1 VTSLRGQQ
9 TTLPADAEPAEVSGR
24 LWAVEWIVPHKHRT
38 ALGASPVTLGR
49 GQACSP
55 ALEGS
60 RVSRQHARIAWDGPV
75 LVVEDLDS
83 RNGTYVDG
91 ARITR
96 APVGEGSVLR
106 LGEWVAIVGRYR
118 APDDSPT
125 FGLLAPG
132 MVGGP
137 KLARVL
143 ELLQRAARSN
153 LPVVIEGETGTGKE
167 CVSRAVHIWSGRQG
181 PFVAMN
187 CAAVPEALAEGELFG
202 YRKGAFTG
210 ASRGN
215 PGHFRTA
222 HGGTLLLDEFTE
234 LPLALQ
240 AKLLRVLEQ
249 REVLPLG
256 ESRPVPVDV
265 RVVVAAQEPLSAALA
280 HKRLRADLYAR
291 LDGVTVQL
299 PPLRQR
305 LEDVVPLFEH
315 FILEMSGGHPPRV
328 EAELVE
334 QLCLYDWPFNVREL
348 ELVVRRLLVL
358 AGHEPML
365 RRHHLPARICA
376 GAQPAPE
383 VSAPSPVASMVPP
396 PAARSR
402 EDEDERDLAALLAEL
417 RRQGGN
423 VSRASA
429 VVGLSRARAYRLM
442 NRASAG
448 DLESLRQE
456 ALR

>member
-1 VTSLRGQQ
+1 MTSLRGQQ
-9 TTLPADAEPAEVSGR
+9 TTLPADAQPAEISGR
-24 LWAVEWIVPHKHRT
+24 LWAVEWIFPRKHRT
-38 ALGASPVTLGR
+38 VVGGSPVTLGR
-49 GQACSP
+49 GQGCLP
-55 ALEGS
+55 TLDGFK
-60 RVSRQHARIAWDGPV
+60 VSRQHARIAWDGPV

-91 ARITR
+91 TRITR

-106 LGEWVAIVGRYR
+106 LGEWVGLVGRFR
-118 APDDSPT
+118 TEDEGST
-125 FGLLAPG
+125 FGVLAPG
-132 MVGGP
+132 MLGGP

-143 ELLQRAARSN
+143 QLVQRAAPSD
-153 LPVVIEGETGTGKE
+153 LPVVVEGETGTGKE
-167 CVSRAVHIWSGRQG
+167 CVARAVHTWSSRQG
-181 PFVAMN
+181 PFIAMN

-210 ASRGN
+210 ASSGS
-215 PGHFRTA
+215 PGHFRSA
-222 HGGTLLLDEFTE
+222 HCGTLLLDEFAE

-280 HKRLRADLYAR
+280 QKRLRADLYAR
-291 LDGVTVQL
+291 LDGVTIQL

-305 LEDVVPLFEH
+305 IEDVVPLFEH
-315 FILEMSGGHPPRV
+315 FVLELSGGHPPRV
-328 EAELVE
+328 EEDLIE

-358 AGHEPML
+358 AGHEPVL
-365 RRHHLPARICA
+365 RRHHLPARVGG
-376 GAQPAPE
+376 GAQAAPE
-383 VSAPSPVASMVPP
+383 VSAPSPVSSAVSPQ
-396 PAARSR
+396 AARSR

-429 VVGLSRARAYRLM
+429 AVGLSRARAYRLM

-448 DLESLRQE
+448 DLESLKQE